1 MYGEVESLEGLV
13 GKEFDFYGVD
23 NLCFKLGD
31 QIFEAV
37 ENEDDGYR
45 SYLGSVEVRDRGDL
59 IFPRLSFARVRLE
72 DQSDYNFSG
81 YAIVGVAD
89 GHVWLCFGTDNMDD
103 YYPCFT
109 FEYQAKAA

>member
-1 MYGEVESLEGLV
+1 MHGNVESLEGLV

-23 NLCFKLGD
+23 NLSFKLGN

-37 ENEDDGYR
+37 EDEDDGYR
-45 SYLGSVEVRDRGDL
+45 SYLGCVVVREQGDL

-72 DQSDYNFSG
+72 DRSDYNFSG

-89 GHVWLCFGTDNMDD
+89 GHVWLRFGTDNMDD